1 MNWSRFYQK
10 QIWYILVLEK
20 RNEINQR
27 EIKAWRGLNSC
38 LKIDLFCSLS
48 KAQPGSCGRVQAQR
62 GVHQHGCGRGSAVFC
77 GHEAPLLQ
85 VTSTFVFLSLSLSSC
100 SLFPSSCLLSVCP
113 GKSILCKTNTSKS
126 PILVDTNLV
135 TWLWKARDAQRL
147 TPGQFLAMWEV
158 VGIKIERTRAHS
170 IFFLSWHGNWQK
182 YFFLLKRSISENF
195 QWKKIAGASAHG
207 ILTHSGFRKHS

>member
-1 MNWSRFYQK
+1 MNWSSFYQK

-85 VTSTFVFLSLSLSSC
+85 VTSTFVFLSLSLSSS
-100 SLFPSSCLLSVCP
+100 SLFPSSCLLSVWP

-135 TWLWKARDAQRL
+135 TGFGRL
-147 TPGQFLAMWEV
+147 GTPNGWHQVNFRPTPENFGVWRFKLAMWEV
-158 VGIKIERTRAHS
+158 VGIKIERTRARS
-170 IFFLSWHGNWQK
+170 IF
-182 YFFLLKRSISENF
+182 
-195 QWKKIAGASAHG
+195 
-207 ILTHSGFRKHS
+207 